1 MHILA
6 HRNTKSKKSAY
17 FYKSLII
24 RKIFRVSRRIH
35 GRGAR
40 AQFLWKGAKI
50 VMQYKILYAA
60 YYQYPEVAKLIYK
73 KRRWIIINTA
83 AYAGANI
90 IRIYPNN

>member
-1 MHILA
+1 M
-6 HRNTKSKKSAY
+6 
-17 FYKSLII
+17 
-24 RKIFRVSRRIH
+24 
-35 GRGAR
+35 
-40 AQFLWKGAKI
+40 WKGAKI

>member
-6 HRNTKSKKSAY
+6 YRNTKSKKSAY
-17 FYKSLII
+17 FYNPLII
-24 RKIFRVSRRIH
+24 RKIFRIFCRIS
-35 GRGAR
+35 GRGEAGGI
-40 AQFLWKGAKI
+40 LWKGAKI

-60 YYQYPEVAKLIYK
+60 YHQYPEVTKLIYK

>member
-6 HRNTKSKKSAY
+6 HRNPKSKKSAY
-17 FYKSLII
+17 FYNPLII
-24 RKIFRVSRRIH
+24 RKIFRIFCRIS
-35 GRGAR
+35 GGGAR
-40 AQFLWKGAKI
+40 GQFLLKGAKI

-60 YYQYPEVAKLIYK
+60 YHQYPEVTKLIYK